1 MDKTLLSLL
10 ILAALLI
17 SALVP
22 TTVVHLGSIVALAL
36 LVTRGSWAIL
46 QAFTVREQTQ
56 VPEPVDIFDRF

>member
-1 MDKTLLSLL
+1 MNKTLLSLL

-22 TTVVHLGSIVALAL
+22 TTVVHLGFIVVLAL

-46 QAFTVREQTQ
+46 QAFTVREP
-56 VPEPVDIFDRF
+56 VPEPIDIFD

>member
-22 TTVVHLGSIVALAL
+22 TTVVHLGSIVVLAL

-46 QAFTVREQTQ
+46 QAFTVREQTH
-56 VPEPVDIFDRF
+56 VPEPVDIFD

>member
-22 TTVVHLGSIVALAL
+22 TTVVHLGFIVALAL

-46 QAFTVREQTQ
+46 KAFTVREQ
-56 VPEPVDIFDRF
+56 VPEPVDIYD

>member
-17 SALVP
+17 SALLP
-22 TTVVHLGSIVALAL
+22 TTVVHLGFIVVLSL

-46 QAFTVREQTQ
+46 QAFNAREQ
-56 VPEPVDIFDRF
+56 VPEPVDIFD

>member
-46 QAFTVREQTQ
+46 QAFTVREQIQ
-56 VPEPVDIFDRF
+56 VPEPVDIFD

>member
-46 QAFTVREQTQ
+46 QAFTIREQR
-56 VPEPVDIFDRF
+56 VPETIDLYD

>member
-17 SALVP
+17 SALLP
-22 TTVVHLGSIVALAL
+22 TTVVHLGFIVVLSL

-46 QAFTVREQTQ
+46 QAFTVRAQ
-56 VPEPVDIFDRF
+56 VPEPIDIYD